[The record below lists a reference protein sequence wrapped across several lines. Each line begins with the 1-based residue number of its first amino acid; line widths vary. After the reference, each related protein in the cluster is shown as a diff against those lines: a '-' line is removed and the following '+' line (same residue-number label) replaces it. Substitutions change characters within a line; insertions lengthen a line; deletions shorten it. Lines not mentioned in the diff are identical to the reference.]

1 MTVAPNVGFALGG
14 RINYFN
20 NIDMYETTL
29 SESNFS
35 SVDFGLFFGVG
46 TQVELDINTWK
57 LYVGVEAG
65 YNLGFLNTFS
75 VMEQSGNA
83 NIINGIFVDVN
94 GTRKNNGAEMSFS
107 VGFPLSNFSNHKPK
121 PKPIAEPE
129 PIVVAEPVV
138 EPEPVKDTTE
148 KVITMKAKECY
159 TLREMMAFIT
169 LNMDISDKA
178 ICMFDL
184 KFDFAK
190 ATIRNE
196 SKKTL
201 DEVVEMLNQ
210 FPEMIIQINGHTD
223 NVGSEEYNTKLSTE
237 RAKAVYDY
245 FVKSGVSSDR
255 MSYTGRAF
263 HLPIDS
269 NDTEEG
275 RARNRRVEIEI
286 LQIKK

>member
-1 MTVAPNVGFALGG
+1 
-14 RINYFN
+14 
-20 NIDMYETTL
+20 MYETTL